1 MPSSYT
7 DDELKQYFGDTSYR
21 HGQAYGGTQGD
32 GASGRPEPPQQ
43 GYRAWLWRKLDDARK
58 VQAAMAV
65 SVLAGVVLAGV
76 LLVVLYLSILMG
88 TGRTPS
94 VEAIENPNLNL
105 ATVAYTADGEEL
117 ARYGRQNRSWVTKEE
132 ISPHV
137 INALVATEDHR
148 FKRHWGIDMRGIAA
162 ALADVIRKQDLRGA
176 STITQQLARNLY
188 NDQVGFEFSISRKLK
203 EMLTA
208 IQLERQ
214 YTKDEILVMY
224 LNTVPFRHNAYGI
237 EAAARTYFGKSA
249 LELDVKES
257 ATLVGMLQAN
267 TYYDPVRNPENSQ
280 RRRNVVMG
288 QMVRNDLLDAAYLE
302 EHRDD
307 PVETSFRS
315 SDVTDSFAP
324 YFAEHVRLWLNAWSE
339 KSGVDV
345 YAEGLVVY
353 TTIDSRMQQM
363 AQEAVAEQMEGLQAV
378 VDYEWSR
385 RSSYHLGQETG
396 VYLKASDYEPF
407 EYFWTSQE
415 DIVNNFISETAAF
428 KKLRDEG
435 IERAD
440 AVRLLKQD
448 ETFIDSLRAEKT
460 RLEAGLVALDPKS
473 GYVKAWVGGRDL
485 KVDRYDHVSIAQRQ
499 PGSTFKPFVYT
510 AAIDNGFPPTYTIRD
525 SVFTY
530 TDPYTGRVWRPLNS
544 GGDISGE
551 WMTLAEGL
559 ARSKNTI
566 TGQLILQI
574 DPSTAAFYARRMGIQ
589 SKLDEVPALAL
600 GTSDVT
606 LLEMAA
612 AYATLANGGLHHE
625 PTVVTR
631 IEDRAGNV
639 LYEATPAPS
648 EAISEE
654 TAFTVVDMMRDVV
667 NQSYGTGNRIRWQFN
682 LTNYDFAGKTGTT
695 QNSADGWFMLMHP
708 DLVVGSWVGFN
719 DRRVTFRSNWWGQ
732 GAHNALFLVGDFMK
746 RLDAASDLR
755 PDPRKRFPSPSDFTA
770 PVYDP
775 SDSGTRDAPRQE
787 RRRDGNDRLGW

>member
-775 SDSGTRDAPRQE
+775 SDSGTRDAPRQD